1 LTSTRGKTDLKTFGH
16 IPRAS
21 TIGEYIGLQFRLVD
35 FGTLPV
41 VLTQPD
47 ARGELLPILLPI
59 TALMPF
65 SVPPEIADA
74 ISDT

>member
-1 LTSTRGKTDLKTFGH
+1 MWMIAYQSTR
-16 IPRAS
+16 
-21 TIGEYIGLQFRLVD
+21 LVGRHR
-35 FGTLPV
+35 GTLPV

-65 SVPPEIADA
+65 SV
-74 ISDT
+74 SSGNR